1 MYSIS
6 KVSISPLVTVWS
18 ANVAMLRGIAE
29 TSAATR
35 DFTEM
40 CTMRLHTTYGTSR
53 FQLTQKQRA
62 DDEQEA
68 TMMKDLVLKNR
79 SYRRF
84 YEGVEVDSQ
93 TLRELVDLAR
103 LSASAAN
110 KQPLRYML
118 SCTKEKNAL
127 IFPTLVWAAYLK
139 GWNGP
144 SVGERPSAYIV
155 VLADKEISATFN
167 WDAGI
172 CSQSILLGAVEKGL
186 GGCII
191 ANINKPGLKQA
202 LNIPDTYEIVFVLA
216 LGKPKEKVVIGPVP
230 ASGDIKYWRDTE
242 ETHHV
247 PKRSLEDLI
256 IG

>member
-1 MYSIS
+1 MI
-6 KVSISPLVTVWS
+6 
-18 ANVAMLRGIAE
+18 
-29 TSAATR
+29 
-35 DFTEM
+35 
-40 CTMRLHTTYGTSR
+40 
-53 FQLTQKQRA
+53 
-62 DDEQEA
+62 
-68 TMMKDLVLKNR
+68 KDLVLKNR

-84 YEGVEVDSQ
+84 YEDVEVNCQ

-110 KQPLRYML
+110 RQPLRYML
-118 SCTKEKNAL
+118 SYTKEKNAL
-127 IFPTLVWAAYLK
+127 IFPTLAWADYLK
-139 GWNGP
+139 DWNGP

-155 VLADKEISATFN
+155 MLADKEISTSFS

-191 ANINKPGLKQA
+191 GSVDRPSLKQA

-216 LGKPKEKVVIGPVP
+216 LGKPKEHVVIGPVP
-230 ASGDIKYWRDTE
+230 SNGDIKYWRDAE